1 MDRRRLS
8 LLLSALLLAA
18 PASAHADFTE
28 TPTYD
33 FLGETR
39 CVAPTGL
46 SGEVAIGSASG
57 ARFLQA
63 TRGGF
68 AVSAEVKA
76 GEDFRCGTISGRPSG
91 AGLIAGTQY
100 GGDSVVAVVRDPGG
114 AWSAPLPVAARE
126 GWSPDTVVGAVSDRG
141 DAVVAWVE
149 QRQAREPAIRIR
161 IAQRAPGQGFGPA
174 KVVHTS
180 ARMSYA
186 ATLDAAVA
194 STGEAVVTWTTLD
207 ESAKGPVR
215 TTSNVAIIG
224 ADGTVGAP
232 TPIDIEDGAPASLS
246 LAADGRALLA
256 YVRNRVVT
264 FIERPPGGAF
274 GAPIKLARVADPVGG
289 TVIARLHES
298 GAAAIAWT
306 GFLQSETRIA
316 TRPGLGGFRP
326 PVTVAE
332 AIELPKGFDTFW
344 FSDALQGSGLSFAYG
359 SDFTGDSLTLTADG
373 RALVGTMALGR
384 PGGVE
389 RALAQ
394 LVTLPLAGGAAV
406 RATAGGAFDEPTSVQ
421 PLTLADGTPAL
432 TWLTDVSE
440 NRFTLHL
447 ATEGGTRPAA
457 GPPPRL
463 RVGDPVRRVLDY
475 DDALRLPVDCSGPCT
490 IRGQVIGRKFTDGV
504 TTLATGGKGEL
515 RINAGYESLVPKG
528 GRSLRVR
535 VTYGT
540 PGTVTPQT
548 RTVIVRV
555 SRTTK
560 RDPRVVRLRAVRRGS
575 TVRVTWRVVNP
586 QRFSSYIVSGTAGR
600 NGGDKPLV
608 VSGDGA
614 IRPRTTSY
622 KVTLKSADRVRFVTL
637 RGLDGVGFLKPITMK
652 VR

>member
-1 MDRRRLS
+1 MDRRCLS
-8 LLLSALLLAA
+8 LLCSALLLAA
-18 PASAHADFTE
+18 PAGARADFTE

-33 FLGETR
+33 FLGETG
-39 CVAPTGL
+39 CLAPTGL
-46 SGEVAIGSASG
+46 PGEVAVGSPSG
-57 ARFLQA
+57 ARFLHA

-68 AVSAEVKA
+68 AVSAEVNA

-91 AGLIAGTQY
+91 AGLIAGTQF

-126 GWSPDTVVGAVSDRG
+126 GWNPETVVGAVSERG

-149 QRQAREPAIRIR
+149 QRQRREPTVRIR
-161 IAQRAPGQGFGPA
+161 VAQRAPGQGFAPA

-180 ARMSYA
+180 PRMSYA

-207 ESAKGPVR
+207 ESAKGPAR
-215 TTSNVAIIG
+215 TTSNVAIVG

-246 LAADGRALLA
+246 LAADGRTLVAF
-256 YVRNRVVT
+256 VRNRVVT
-264 FIERPPGGAF
+264 FMERPPGGAF
-274 GAPIKLARVADPVGG
+274 GAPIKLARIADPVGG
-289 TVIARLHES
+289 TAVARLHES

-306 GFLQSETRIA
+306 GHVQSETRIA

-332 AIELPKGFDTFW
+332 AIKLPKGFDSFW
-344 FSDALQGSGLSFAYG
+344 FSDALHGSGIGFYFG
-359 SDFTGDSLTLTADG
+359 SEFSGNSLTLTADG
-373 RALVGTMALGR
+373 RALLGTLALGR

-389 RALAQ
+389 RALAR
-394 LVTLPLAGGAAV
+394 LVSIPLTGGAAV
-406 RATAGGAFDEPTSVQ
+406 RAAAGGAFDEPTRVQ

-432 TWLTDVSE
+432 AWLTDISE

-457 GPPPRL
+457 GPPPRV
-463 RVGDPVRRVLDY
+463 RVGAPVRRILDY

-490 IRGQVIGRKFTDGV
+490 VRGQVMGREYTDGV
-504 TTLATGGKGEL
+504 TTLASGGKGEL
-515 RINAGYESLVPKG
+515 RIRAGYESLVPEG

-540 PGTVTPQT
+540 PGTDAPQT
-548 RTVIVRV
+548 DTLTVRV
-555 SRTTK
+555 SRTTEN
-560 RDPRVVRLRAVRRGS
+560 DPRVVRLRAVRRGAS
-575 TVRVTWRVVNP
+575 VCVTWRVVHP
-586 QRFSSYIVSGTAGR
+586 QRFSSYIVSGSATR
-600 NGGDKPLV
+600 DDRDKPLV
-608 VSGDGA
+608 VAGDGA
-614 IRPRTTSY
+614 VRPRTTSY
-622 KVTLKSADRVRFVTL
+622 KVTLKSAGRVRFVTL
-637 RGLDGVGFLKPITMK
+637 RGLDEVGFLKPMTVK